1 MNRRFLF
8 DASSIIVLAETG
20 YLALFCD
27 LLPSFTTTSI
37 IITEVTQKLTP
48 IKKIVEELITK
59 EKIFVQLVDDSSSPS
74 SNSLYYKLG
83 LHEGEISLLL
93 ISNQET
99 DIIVIDDLIARS
111 VAQAEGLLYT
121 GLLGLVISLKKIGK
135 LSQEKALDILEAI
148 TRTNFRMSVTLYNA
162 IREELEK

>member
-48 IKKIVEELITK
+48 IKKIVEELTTK
-59 EKIFVQLVDDSSSPS
+59 EKIFVQLVDDSSSS

-93 ISNQET
+93 VSNQET

-121 GLLGLVISLKKIGK
+121 GLLGLVISLKKTGK
-135 LSQEKALDILEAI
+135 LSQEKALDILQAI
-148 TRTNFRMSVTLYNA
+148 TKTNFRMSVTLYNA